1 MGLSPPVQGVNAYP
15 YVLDTMK
22 AQGVIKS
29 RAFSLDLRGVD
40 NPTGALIFGGI
51 DTGKYI
57 GALAKLPIL
66 PAEDTPLGADRYYVT
81 MTRIGLTLPDGNVVQ
96 SEPLDTPVFLDSGA
110 TLSHLP
116 TRIYEA
122 LVGSF
127 ADAMFEPESGFYLV
141 PCEVTELEGSVDFY
155 FEAKTIR
162 VPFNEFIWQQAGYCI
177 LGVMPD
183 DEEAILGDT
192 FLRAAYV
199 VYDQDQRNLRE
210 FCMLPPRRCGE

>member
-1 MGLSPPVQGVNAYP
+1 
-15 YVLDTMK
+15 MK

-81 MTRIGLTLPDGNVVQ
+81 MTGIGLTLPDGNIVQ
-96 SEPLDTPVFLDSGA
+96 SERLNTPVFLDSGA

-127 ADAMFEPESGFYLV
+127 TDAMFDLESGFYLV

-155 FEAKTIR
+155 FEGKTIR
-162 VPFNEFIWQQAGYCI
+162 VPFNEFIWQQSGYCI

-183 DEEAILGDT
+183 DEESILGDT

-210 FCMLPPRRCGE
+210 FFRPFRNGMRSC